1 MHKFLLDKNSIKT
14 LLEQNNGHS
23 FRWLRS
29 TSFLG
34 GFSWCTFCPVAK
46 KVPWP
51 PALISTN
58 LDDDVS
64 TLMTMFRPW
73 WWCLD
78 PPWFEERER
87 RKWAPRAPMAWRGL
101 CSEAW
106 RDPRCHCCH
115 CNHVHY
121 HWHDIMMVTFA
132 ADYELSWPDWEHQA
146 RRSKCCPASKIVQP
160 GEVGFWFRCQVSLL
174 CFYIWQH
181 IFQPDEI

>member
-14 LLEQNNGHS
+14 FLEQNNGHS
-23 FRWLRS
+23 SRWLRS

-34 GFSWCTFCPVAK
+34 GFSWGTFWPVAK
-46 KVPWP
+46 KVQWP

-115 CNHVHY
+115 CNHVHC
-121 HWHDIMMVTFA
+121 HWHDHQNHHDGHLCRRLWA
-132 ADYELSWPDWEHQA
+132 ELAGLRTPSSPVRVLSSFKDCPTWWSW
-146 RRSKCCPASKIVQP
+146 I
-160 GEVGFWFRCQVSLL
+160 L
-174 CFYIWQH
+174 I
-181 IFQPDEI
+181 